1 MRAHQTRASD
11 PAQGSFAE
19 FLFSPV
25 PEAHSET
32 PTLAPDIAVPTE
44 TAESVAHPLDALT
57 VPVYR
62 VQLVREGEQPL
73 PERRQIQKPQ
83 DAAQLFSAFLQDKDR
98 EHFVVLML
106 DTKNRVI
113 GLNVVSIGILDS
125 ALVTPREVFKPAILA
140 NAACV
145 ILCHNHPSGDPA
157 PSPEDRQITRRLYDA
172 GQLLHIE
179 VLDHLIVGE
188 NGAFQS
194 LKELGVL

>member
-1 MRAHQTRASD
+1 MRSHQSQPPD
-11 PAQGSFAE
+11 PAQGSFE
-19 FLFSPV
+19 ELLYPPSTSKV
-25 PEAHSET
+25 EET
-32 PTLAPDIAVPTE
+32 LTQAPDESP
-44 TAESVAHPLDALT
+44 AEAATPEPNPLDALT
-57 VPVYR
+57 VPIYR

-73 PERRQIQKPQ
+73 PERRQIYKPQ
-83 DAAQLFSAFLQDKDR
+83 DAARLFADFLKDRDR
-98 EHFVVLML
+98 EHFIVLML

-125 ALVTPREVFKPAILA
+125 ALVTPREVFKPAILT
-140 NAACV
+140 NSAAV
-145 ILCHNHPSGDPA
+145 ILGHNHPSGDA
-157 PSPEDRQITRRLYDA
+157 TPSPEDKKVTKRLYDA